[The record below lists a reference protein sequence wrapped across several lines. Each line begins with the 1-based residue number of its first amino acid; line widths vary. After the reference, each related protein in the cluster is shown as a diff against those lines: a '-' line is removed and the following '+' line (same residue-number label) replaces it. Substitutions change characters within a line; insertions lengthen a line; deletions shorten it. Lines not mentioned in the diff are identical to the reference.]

1 MTPQAYCARLE
12 QALSSMPPAER
23 QEIIRYY
30 LEFLE
35 DASEDERSALGTPE
49 ELAQR
54 ILRENGIFPPDT
66 AAAPPKKNSNRIAKW
81 IILACTCYIWI
92 PLLTTWYSLLL
103 TALIVLAVIPIALCA
118 ALLGGLFTFVL
129 ALFQDVPSAL
139 MQLGVGL
146 ACGGVA
152 ALVAYPIW
160 IACKS
165 IVKFAL
171 FTTKK
176 MWHFVTKGDDTP

>member
-139 MQLGVGL
+139 MQLGMP
-146 ACGGVA
+146 AH
-152 ALVAYPIW
+152 W
-160 IACKS
+160 IRNA
-165 IVKFAL
+165 
-171 FTTKK
+171 T
-176 MWHFVTKGDDTP
+176 

>member
-54 ILRENGIFPPDT
+54 ILRENGIFPP
-66 AAAPPKKNSNRIAKW
+66 AHRRRK
-81 IILACTCYIWI
+81 I
-92 PLLTTWYSLLL
+92 P
-103 TALIVLAVIPIALCA
+103 TALQN
-118 ALLGGLFTFVL
+118 GSSWR
-129 ALFQDVPSAL
+129 VPAIS
-139 MQLGVGL
+139 GSRCSPPGT
-146 ACGGVA
+146 ACC
-152 ALVAYPIW
+152 LRR
-160 IACKS
+160 
-165 IVKFAL
+165 
-171 FTTKK
+171 
-176 MWHFVTKGDDTP
+176 

>member
-81 IILACTCYIWI
+81 IILA
-92 PLLTTWYSLLL
+92 
-103 TALIVLAVIPIALCA
+103 VIPIALCA

-139 MQLGVGL
+139 MQLGMGL

>member
-81 IILACTCYIWI
+81 IILGVYLLYLDSACS
-92 PLLTTWYSLLL
+92 PPG
-103 TALIVLAVIPIALCA
+103 TACCLRR
-118 ALLGGLFTFVL
+118 
-129 ALFQDVPSAL
+129 
-139 MQLGVGL
+139 
-146 ACGGVA
+146 
-152 ALVAYPIW
+152 
-160 IACKS
+160 
-165 IVKFAL
+165 
-171 FTTKK
+171 
-176 MWHFVTKGDDTP
+176 

>member
-66 AAAPPKKNSNRIAKW
+66 AAAPPKHRRRK
-81 IILACTCYIWI
+81 I
-92 PLLTTWYSLLL
+92 P
-103 TALIVLAVIPIALCA
+103 TALQN
-118 ALLGGLFTFVL
+118 GSSWR
-129 ALFQDVPSAL
+129 VPAIS
-139 MQLGVGL
+139 GSRCSPPGT
-146 ACGGVA
+146 ACC
-152 ALVAYPIW
+152 LRR
-160 IACKS
+160 
-165 IVKFAL
+165 
-171 FTTKK
+171 
-176 MWHFVTKGDDTP
+176 

>member
-54 ILRENGIFPPDT
+54 ILRRT
-66 AAAPPKKNSNRIAKW
+66 
-81 IILACTCYIWI
+81 
-92 PLLTTWYSLLL
+92 PLPHRRRKIL
-103 TALIVLAVIPIALCA
+103 TALQN
-118 ALLGGLFTFVL
+118 GSSWR
-129 ALFQDVPSAL
+129 VPAIS
-139 MQLGVGL
+139 GSRCSPPGT
-146 ACGGVA
+146 ACC
-152 ALVAYPIW
+152 LRR
-160 IACKS
+160 
-165 IVKFAL
+165 
-171 FTTKK
+171 
-176 MWHFVTKGDDTP
+176 